1 MLGDARC
8 HNTRPSDMAT
18 HAATTAAA
26 LHAIEPS
33 TLLEAIR
40 AGAKPKVEDRLSA
53 EQEHQREDLA
63 QSFKLK
69 HKAEAQQVKASGRV
83 IASIHD
89 HAHCKVEDRLS
100 AEQERQREDLAQSF
114 KLKHKA
120 EAQQV
125 KAARRRL
132 DAIRNGA
139 HCKVEDQFGEDA
151 EEAYDVHRRTKLA
164 QMRRAKRELKT
175 HSREL
180 KRMKANAS
188 PRVDARRCDEAE
200 LGRSQDTPSLAKP
213 LDAVPEELRLVS
225 AALLHAAR
233 RGSLARTL
241 ATPPDEQLWA
251 DAGVQQPP
259 SAMRLRKA
267 FEQAKSNRLSQ
278 RRKAVT
284 GQDEEHQGA
293 LVCCSTA

>member
-1 MLGDARC
+1 
-8 HNTRPSDMAT
+8 
-18 HAATTAAA
+18 
-26 LHAIEPS
+26 
-33 TLLEAIR
+33 
-40 AGAKPKVEDRLSA
+40 
-53 EQEHQREDLA
+53 
-63 QSFKLK
+63 
-69 HKAEAQQVKASGRV
+69 
-83 IASIHD
+83 
-89 HAHCKVEDRLS
+89 
-100 AEQERQREDLAQSF
+100 
-114 KLKHKA
+114 
-120 EAQQV
+120 
-125 KAARRRL
+125 
-132 DAIRNGA
+132 
-139 HCKVEDQFGEDA
+139 
-151 EEAYDVHRRTKLA
+151 
-164 QMRRAKRELKT
+164 
-175 HSREL
+175 
-180 KRMKANAS
+180 MKANAS

-293 LVCCSTA
+293 LGLRAALAAATVRSGLTGRASQSAKSAPVDPSEAVIRTGRSEAVCDTRRGRIDPRSRPPPELSLGSTPAREARWGSIW